1 MALIPEET
9 ALPFEREKI
18 LFSEDKDHNLLE
30 EYLSDLAKVLEN
42 RLIQIAD
49 VVNINASPP
58 SKVITSDY
66 TLLQTDRVILVDA
79 SGSPRTLT
87 LPKAALSPSRQFDIK
102 KIDDSI
108 NDVIIDPDG
117 SETIDGD
124 ANVTLS
130 TENEAIRIYCTGTEW
145 FILGKYL

>member
-1 MALIPEET
+1 MALVSEET
-9 ALPFEREKI
+9 ALPLERERI

-30 EYLSDLAKVLEN
+30 EYLSDLVKVLEN
-42 RLIQIAD
+42 RLTQIAD

-58 SKVITSDY
+58 SKVITGDY

-79 SGSPRTLT
+79 SGGARTLT
-87 LPKAALSPSRQFDIK
+87 LPKTAFSPSRIFDIK
-102 KIDDSI
+102 KIDNI

-117 SETIDGD
+117 SETIDGN

-130 TENEAIRIYCTGTEW
+130 TENEAIRIYCNGTEW